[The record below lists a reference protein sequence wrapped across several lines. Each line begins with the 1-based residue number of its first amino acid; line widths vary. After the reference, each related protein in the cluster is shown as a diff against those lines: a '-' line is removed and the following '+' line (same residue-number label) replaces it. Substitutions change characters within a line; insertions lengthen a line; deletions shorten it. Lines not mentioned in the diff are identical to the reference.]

1 MSIYISWA
9 RKCWLLNVFFIQS
22 SHSLDEVYLYLDTGE
37 ELEAGEDGQ
46 ESYSQC
52 LGEKKE
58 KSEPSVVKLKLF
70 FGQRGDK
77 FGELK
82 YYL

>member
-1 MSIYISWA
+1 M
-9 RKCWLLNVFFIQS
+9 KFF
-22 SHSLDEVYLYLDTGE
+22 LYLDTG
-37 ELEAGEDGQ
+37 DGLRRARMGKRVIL
-46 ESYSQC
+46 SV
-52 LGEKKE
+52 LARKKE
-58 KSEPSVVKLKLF
+58 KSELSVVKLKLF